1 VAVSEHKG
9 NLVFLRRIL
18 PGGAN
23 RSYGIQVARL
33 AGIPIDVVNRAWD
46 ILNELENTDLLKGEM
61 IPSGTPN
68 LPDLQTQLPLLPLM
82 TFPTVVKELLD
93 LDVTSMTPLQAIN
106 KLYQIQEDARKE
118 YSETNN
124 NEMI

>member
-1 VAVSEHKG
+1 
-9 NLVFLRRIL
+9 
-18 PGGAN
+18 
-23 RSYGIQVARL
+23 ARL

-61 IPSGTPN
+61 ISSGTPN

-82 TFPTVVKELLD
+82 ASPAVVKELLD

-118 YSETNN
+118 YSEINN
-124 NEMI
+124 NETI